1 MRLSF
6 PDAPIGA
13 PEGSRQRAPRNDDGG
28 LVSFVGRQLPETG
41 TTMHLTSRDFSRRRF
56 LQSTAAGLSFAAMP
70 QFARSQLATQP
81 LPKPATPDEFS
92 VAAPVSIEVNAR
104 PIPSFDTRDRSR
116 LRFGALEYRSG
127 LVLTSRFRG
136 FGGLSGL
143 RLDARGE
150 RFISFSD
157 KGSWFTGRIVYRG
170 REMTGLDDV
179 EAAPMLGPDGRPIT
193 ARGWFDTE
201 SIALDGRFVYIG
213 LERVN
218 QVLRFDFSKGFTRSR
233 GEVVPQPPAARKLPF
248 NKGLEALVMV
258 PRGLPLAGTLI
269 AISERGLDPQ
279 GNLIAFLIGGPAP
292 GQFSVRRTDNFD
304 VSDAVLLAS
313 GDLLVLERKFSLLEG
328 VGIRIRRIALK
339 SLAPGAVVDGPSIF
353 DADLG
358 HEIDNME
365 GIDAHVTPEGDTVL
379 TMISDDNFSM
389 IQRTLL
395 LQFTLVE

>member
-1 MRLSF
+1 MRTRL
-6 PDAPIGA
+6 
-13 PEGSRQRAPRNDDGG
+13 
-28 LVSFVGRQLPETG
+28 
-41 TTMHLTSRDFSRRRF
+41 SRRRF
-56 LQSTAAGLSFAAMP
+56 LQSTAAGLSTIAMP
-70 QFARSQLATQP
+70 QFARAQLATRP
-81 LPKPATPDEFS
+81 PPKQATADEFS

-104 PIPSFDTRDRSR
+104 PIPSFDTRDRSH
-116 LRFGALEYRSG
+116 LRFGSLEYRSG
-127 LVLTSRFRG
+127 LILTSGFRG

-143 RLDARGE
+143 RLDAKGE

-157 KGSWFTGRIVYRG
+157 HGSWFTGRIVYRG

-201 SIALDGRFVYIG
+201 SIALDGPYVYIG

-233 GEVVPQPPAARKLPF
+233 GEVFPMPPAVRRLPF

-269 AISERGLDPQ
+269 AISERGLDEK
-279 GNLIAFLIGGPAP
+279 GNLIAFLVGGPSP

-304 VSDAVLLAS
+304 VSDAVLLPS
-313 GDLLVLERKFSLLEG
+313 GDLLVLERKFSLLAG
-328 VGIRIRRIALK
+328 VGIRIRRIALT

-379 TMISDDNFSM
+379 TMVSDDNFSL